1 MSEAL
6 LVDAKAHEAR
16 HTLKRQAKMA
26 GEMYDGSSTTRRS
39 LVLVTKT
46 FLLRV
51 RSELL
56 LCLCQ
61 EKKSQQKYETENF
74 AGFRKHFLV
83 NYPLGHGDIA

>member
-26 GEMYDGSSTTRRS
+26 GEMYDGSSTTLRS

-46 FLLRV
+46 FLLWV

-61 EKKSQQKYETENF
+61 EKQQQKHETQNV
-74 AGFRKHFLV
+74 AGFHKHFLV
-83 NYPLGHGDIA
+83 NYPLGHGEIA